1 MGGDGSQ
8 MVEGKFCYL
17 ASSVH
22 PLADDLHLVCASS
35 AGNLDPSA
43 AWKNAF
49 THCVV
54 GERFEP
60 FSHQAWTARNL
71 RIPTMPWI
79 LLRPSACLSPPSRY
93 GNLQHAGRPP
103 TQFYCWK
110 KTSGECGLNKFL
122 GAYINNT
129 FKWASI
135 GFPTSVYDTLAM
147 LKKITF
153 DSSVPSYLDVCF
165 SSCLV

>member
-1 MGGDGSQ
+1 

-22 PLADDLHLVCASS
+22 PLADDLHLVCARSTD
-35 AGNLDPSA
+35 NLDPST

-54 GERFEP
+54 VERFEP

-93 GNLQHAGRPP
+93 VNLQHAGRPP
-103 TQFYCWK
+103 LNFTFGRKLLESVGSTRFSGRTSTITSNGLALGFLLPCTTHWPCLRKQLLIPQFYH
-110 KTSGECGLNKFL
+110 T
-122 GAYINNT
+122 
-129 FKWASI
+129 
-135 GFPTSVYDTLAM
+135 
-147 LKKITF
+147 
-153 DSSVPSYLDVCF
+153 
-165 SSCLV
+165 